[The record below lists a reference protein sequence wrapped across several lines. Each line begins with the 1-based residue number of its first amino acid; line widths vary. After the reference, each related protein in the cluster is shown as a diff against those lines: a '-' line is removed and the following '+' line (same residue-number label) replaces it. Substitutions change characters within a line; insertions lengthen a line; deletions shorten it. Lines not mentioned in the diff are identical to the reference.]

1 LSALSI
7 FHIPHSDFRNP
18 ETRNPQLATRAGML
32 SQIPALIRVTIVF
45 VLVLIAIRKKLS
57 LGNSFLLGA
66 LAMGALFGEGP
77 HAIAS
82 SILRSLLDPK
92 TASLA
97 IIVELILILSNS
109 MEKAGQMQRLL
120 SSFRGLVSS
129 PRLNL
134 TIFPALIG
142 LLPMPGG
149 AVFSAPMVKELGAQS
164 KLSSGQL
171 SFVNYWFRHI
181 WEYWWPLYPGV
192 LLTVVLADISLSVY
206 VLSLA
211 PLTVAAIL
219 FGQGPIKIVKKSNP
233 QGHQTRRPPILP
245 FLKELTPVLIVIV
258 PGLST
263 GLLLSRLFPAFPTGK
278 ETGLIVCL
286 GAAIFWIWQKN
297 NFSGRQIRDVLLDK
311 HLLNL
316 FYMVAAIFIFK
327 GILSDSQAVN
337 AISNELISLKIPLLI
352 IIALLP
358 FLVGMIAGITIAF
371 VGSTFPILIPMIHSM
386 GETQHML
393 AYIMLA
399 MVCGFAGVLL
409 SPLHLCL
416 VLSNEY
422 FQTKLSSVYR
432 YLWFPCTALV
442 LSAFGY
448 FGLLHWGRSISGA
461 FFP

>member
-1 LSALSI
+1 M
-7 FHIPHSDFRNP
+7 
-18 ETRNPQLATRAGML
+18 TML
-32 SQIPALIRVTIVF
+32 NQIPALLRVAIVF

-57 LGNSFLLGA
+57 LGNAFLLGA
-66 LAMGALFGEGP
+66 LALGVLFGESP
-77 HAIAS
+77 RTIAS
-82 SILRSLLDPK
+82 SVAGSLLDPK
-92 TASLA
+92 TVSLA
-97 IIVELILILSNS
+97 LIVSLILVLSNS

-120 SSFRGLVSS
+120 TSFRGLVSS

-149 AVFSAPMVKELGAQS
+149 AVFSAPMVKELGARS
-164 KLSSGQL
+164 KLSGGQL

-192 LLTVVLADISLSVY
+192 LLTVVLADINLSVF
-206 VLSLA
+206 VLSMA
-211 PLTVAAIL
+211 PLTLVAIIL
-219 FGQGPIKIVKKSNP
+219 GQGPIRVIEGSPP
-233 QGHQTRRPPILP
+233 QGAHARRPPIIP
-245 FLKELTPVLIVIV
+245 FLKELTPVLIVII
-258 PGLST
+258 PGLSI
-263 GLLLSRLFPAFPTGK
+263 GLLLSRLFPGFPMGK
-278 ETGLIVCL
+278 ETGLIICL
-286 GAAIFWIWQKN
+286 AAAIFWIWQTN
-297 NFSGRQIRDVLLDK
+297 NFTGRQIREVLLDK
-311 HLLNL
+311 HLLAM

-337 AISNELISLKIPLLI
+337 AVSNDLVTLKIPLLI
-352 IIALLP
+352 IIAILP
-358 FLVGMIAGITIAF
+358 FMVGMIGGIAIAF

-386 GETQHML
+386 GETQYML

-422 FQTKLSSVYR
+422 FQTRLSSVYR
-432 YLWFPCTALV
+432 YLWFPCIALV

-448 FGLLHWGRSISGA
+448 FGLLHWGRSMLA
-461 FFP
+461 TVFP